1 MSAEQF
7 DIESIGAGGAEL
19 ARYRVSAGERVLMAW
34 RRPGGVEVSDRPAEG
49 RARGYLVDR
58 GFRCAGQLAAFL
70 RDYLEQASRFDA
82 CPMGGAAIGAM
93 LAGTEREALEP
104 LLGEEVGR

>member
-19 ARYRVSAGERVLMAW
+19 VRYRVSAGERVLMAW
-34 RRPGGVEVSDRPAEG
+34 RRPGGVEVSDRPVEG

-58 GFRCAGQLAAFL
+58 GFRCAEQLTAFL
-70 RDYLEQASRFDA
+70 RDYVAQATRIDD
-82 CPMGGAAIGAM
+82 CPMSGEAIGAM
-93 LAGTEREALEP
+93 LVGSEAEALEP
-104 LLGEEVGR
+104 LLGEEAGR